1 MNGIAFGFYIKP
13 SQNGLLGKRDCFS
26 IWGISFRGEP
36 LRCACLGFGNKVPQ
50 SALSGM
56 IIPEPMRP
64 LYLVSFGLHFVLL
77 DKIRRIPC
85 QFILIRKRVSFVHST
100 SRLNNVAT
108 KRAIDERFS
117 RVRSAFRGL
126 SGAKF

>member
-1 MNGIAFGFYIKP
+1 M
-13 SQNGLLGKRDCFS
+13 
-26 IWGISFRGEP
+26 
-36 LRCACLGFGNKVPQ
+36 V
-50 SALSGM
+50 
-56 IIPEPMRP
+56 IPEPMR
-64 LYLVSFGLHFVLL
+64 LIYLVSFGLRSVLI
-77 DKIRRIPC
+77 DKIRHIPC
-85 QFILIRKRVSFVHST
+85 QFILIPKRVSFVHST